1 MTSPDDIAHDP
12 VGARR
17 PDPDPTVLTTQ
28 ALFREIGTLREL
40 FEQRIDALEAERDR
54 ATVQSA
60 HRTKVLNRERVEQF
74 TAQRELLNERI
85 TALRSLTDERFA
97 SAEHQ
102 RIEQKQDTK
111 AAVDAALSAAK
122 EAVKEQTTASGLSI
136 SKSETATREQLAQR
150 HFHTQRIAHMR
161 DQLNGQQRMAAQF
174 KKVIEYANALNVQHL
189 TPDIREEDLRRRA
202 WRNPGRGLVGLLIGH
217 REQRLLIDLPTRQER
232 PICEHHVT
240 SGKHRSWQPFSQPGT

>member
-12 VGARR
+12 VAGARR

-136 SKSETATREQLAQR
+136 SKSETATREQLAQ
-150 HFHTQRIAHMR
+150 
-161 DQLNGQQRMAAQF
+161 QQQTFTTA
-174 KKVIEYANALNVQHL
+174 IEG
-189 TPDIREEDLRRRA
+189 LRRSIDELKDRA
-202 WRNPGRGLVGLLIGH
+202 GEDARNLRQSISDVATTANGSVREKIGARDDRTAVYALITLLVGIAVVAIAIVGLVI
-217 REQRLLIDLPTRQER
+217 TRT
-232 PICEHHVT
+232 H
-240 SGKHRSWQPFSQPGT
+240 

>member
-1 MTSPDDIAHDP
+1 MASSDDIAHDP
-12 VGARR
+12 VAGARR

-136 SKSETATREQLAQR
+136 SKSETATREQLAQ
-150 HFHTQRIAHMR
+150 
-161 DQLNGQQRMAAQF
+161 QQQTFTTA
-174 KKVIEYANALNVQHL
+174 IEG
-189 TPDIREEDLRRRA
+189 LRRSIDELKDRA
-202 WRNPGRGLVGLLIGH
+202 GEDARNLRQSISDVATTANGSVREKIGARDDRTAVYALITLLVGIAVVAIAIVGLVI
-217 REQRLLIDLPTRQER
+217 TRT
-232 PICEHHVT
+232 H
-240 SGKHRSWQPFSQPGT
+240 